1 MRIVVVGAG
10 EVGYYIAQSLIREK
24 HDLIIVDKDHANYE
38 KVMDELDVIAINGD
52 GANPLV
58 LGEVLGENTDFIISV
73 TNDDLTN
80 IISCLIAKKCGVPR
94 AIARIND
101 PIHLENPL
109 LNEEEGIQVF
119 YPEQVV
125 SNEINRVINIPFA
138 TDVEYFAEGKVE
150 MIRVKVSE
158 KSQLLGKAL
167 KNVKIPNSWILLAL
181 IRPDSLIVP
190 SGDTEFKYG
199 DWVLALGRTSS
210 RTEIQD
216 FMGVQSKP
224 VEKVVVMG
232 GGRIS
237 EYFASRLVQ
246 QKITVRAIIPDKD
259 AAEDFA
265 KKIPKALVLK
275 GEYSSLLKDA
285 GVANCDYFVALTR
298 EDEANILL
306 SLLAK
311 EQGAKRAIALSR
323 KPQYNQVIKHAG
335 IDMVVSPHLSTA
347 SEILRFVR
355 SKELLFTA
363 IVEEGKGEVIEFEA
377 KKGSKVIDKPLSKV
391 GFPANSIVGTIVKG
405 KEVIIPR
412 GNSVIGVGDRVIVFS
427 LPNVVKK
434 LIGIFSGR

>member
-1 MRIVVVGAG
+1 M
-10 EVGYYIAQSLIREK
+10 
-24 HDLIIVDKDHANYE
+24 
-38 KVMDELDVIAINGD
+38 
-52 GANPLV
+52 
-58 LGEVLGENTDFIISV
+58 
-73 TNDDLTN
+73 
-80 IISCLIAKKCGVPR
+80 PR
-94 AIARIND
+94 TIARIND
-101 PIHLENPL
+101 PIHLDNPL

-125 SNEINRVINIPFA
+125 ANEINRVINIPFA
-138 TDVEYFAEGKVE
+138 TDVEYFAGGKVE
-150 MIRVKVSE
+150 MIRVRVSG
-158 KSQLLGKAL
+158 KSQLLGKRL
-167 KNVKIPNSWILLAL
+167 KNVKIPNSWILIAL

-199 DWVLALGRTSS
+199 DWVLALGKTSN
-210 RTEIQD
+210 RREIQD
-216 FMGVQSKP
+216 FMGLQSKP
-224 VEKVVVMG
+224 VERVVIMG
-232 GGRIS
+232 GGRTS
-237 EYFASRLVQ
+237 EYFASRLIQ
-246 QKITVRAIIPDKD
+246 QKITVRAIISDKD

-311 EQGAKRAIALSR
+311 EQGASKAIALSR

-363 IVEEGKGEVIEFEA
+363 IVEEGKAEVIEFEA
-377 KKGSKVIDKPLSKV
+377 KNGSKVTNKPLSKV
-391 GFPANSIVGTIVKG
+391 GFPANSIVGTIVK
-405 KEVIIPR
+405 KNEVIIPR
-412 GNSVIGVGDRVIVFS
+412 GNSVIEVGDRVIVFS

-434 LIGIFSGR
+434 LIGLFSGK